1 MRRMLIISAI
11 LLMLVPGLSWD
22 WSTHRYV
29 ARQLCSHLD
38 CGNCL
43 DIMINGSI
51 APDQVFKDTINHHC
65 YNPSIGCPSGNWTCP
80 QRPDCPAL
88 EKADEWLTKSRE
100 DTGCRK
106 YYDIA
111 VASHYFMDSKV
122 FWHTVQNEDYDKCHA
137 PFETRV
143 GEQIGNDFT
152 VSVCGIVI
160 DSQDFD
166 GYLTE
171 FEGKL
176 NAPQPSI
183 WDRISA
189 FINSIIDLL
198 NSLMRFQKAI

>member
-1 MRRMLIISAI
+1 MQRMLIISVI
-11 LLMLVPGLSWD
+11 LLLTPGLSWD

-29 ARQLCSHLD
+29 ARQVCSYLD

-43 DIMINGSI
+43 DSMINGSL
-51 APDQVFKDTINHHC
+51 APDQVFRDTINHHC
-65 YNPSIGCPSGNWTCP
+65 YNPSAGCISGNWTCP
-80 QRPDCPAL
+80 QRLDCPAL

-100 DTGCRK
+100 DIGCQK
-106 YYDIA
+106 YYDIG
-111 VASHYFMDSKV
+111 VAAHYFMDSKV
-122 FWHTVQNEDYDKCHA
+122 FWHNVQNEDTSCHTQ
-137 PFETRV
+137 FESQV

-166 GYLTE
+166 GYIKE

-176 NAPQPSI
+176 NAPAPSI
-183 WDRISA
+183 LDRISA

-198 NSLMRFQKAI
+198 NSLMKFQKAI